1 MNTIRLTSF
10 WDREQTIRRIETPIA
25 RANDPESSH
34 RAGEEITASGRR
46 QQQIAM
52 TIEVVRKHPGH
63 TSMEL
68 SEITGLCRFLLA
80 RRLPEAV
87 TAGAVMKGIQRPCSV
102 TRKLALTWLP
112 VDPQTKAAA

>member
-1 MNTIRLTSF
+1 MQIRKDTNF
-10 WDREQTIRRIETPIA
+10 DREPPIRRIETPIA

-34 RAGEEITASGRR
+34 CAGEEITASGRR

-52 TIEVVRKHPGH
+52 TISVVRKHPGH

-68 SEITGLCRFLLA
+68 SEITGVCRFVLA

-87 TAGAVMKGIQRPCSV
+87 TAGAVVKGIQRPCSV
-102 TRKLALTWLP
+102 TGKLALTWLP